1 MLHETAIIAVA
12 FAYLGILFAIAYY
25 ADERA
30 DAGRSVIASPYIYS
44 LSLAVYATAWTFY
57 GSVGRAAS
65 DGVGF
70 LPIYIGPTLM
80 IALWWVVMRKIL
92 RISKQNRIT
101 SLADFI
107 ASRYG
112 KSALLGGL
120 VTVIA
125 VIGILPYISL
135 QLKAVSNSFTILV
148 QYPAIVMPG
157 NAATLLIRQDTALWV
172 ALILAAFTIVFGTR
186 HLDAAEHHQG
196 MVAAIAFES
205 LVKLLAFLAVGV
217 FVTFGI
223 YDGFGD
229 LFGRVAAAPKLRA
242 MLAPLEGAAGGYANW
257 AWLTILSMMAIMFLP
272 RQFQV
277 AVIENLDA
285 KHLNKA
291 IWLFPLYM
299 LAINVF
305 VLPIAFGGLLRFPDG
320 SVDAD
325 TFVLTLPMAEKHEL
339 LALLVFIGGLSAA
352 TGMVIVETIA
362 LSTMVCNDLVMPVL
376 LRIRR
381 LRLNERRDLTGLLLG
396 IRRGAIVLI
405 LLLGYLYFK
414 LAGEAYALVSIGL
427 ISFAAVAQFAPA
439 MFGGIFWKGGTR
451 TGALCG
457 LLAGF
462 AVWLY
467 TLLLPALARSGWLPI
482 GIVDDGPFGIE
493 LLRPLQLFGLTGL
506 DEISHAMIWSMIAN
520 VGAYVIASLS
530 VSPGADEHRQ
540 ASLFVDVFRHSG
552 EARGARFWRGTASVP
567 DLYNLLARFLG
578 TAAADAAF
586 GQYANAKG
594 LKWPDGQLV
603 ADAELVHYVEV
614 QLAGAI
620 GASSARIMVAA
631 VVKEEA
637 LTLDEV
643 REILDEASQVVA
655 YSHRLEQKSRELETT
670 SAELRAANERLTE
683 LDRLK
688 DDFISTVTH
697 ELRTP
702 LTSIRALSEILHD
715 DPELDRRQRVKFLGI
730 IIKESERLT
739 RLINQVLDLAKIES
753 GNAEWHSS
761 ELDLRELIEEAAA
774 AVGPVIAEHRIALA
788 LRLPDRVPA
797 ITADRDRLMQVMLNL
812 LSNAVK
818 FCDREAGRITIAL
831 TRQPDAL
838 RIDVVDNGPGI
849 RREDQELIFQKF
861 RQVGDTLT
869 EKPHGTGLGLPI
881 SRQIVQHFGGRLW
894 VESGSG
900 SGATFSFT
908 MPLGSRTTGSV
919 ISAGDV
925 NAAGVAP

>member
-1 MLHETAIIAVA
+1 MLHATTIILIS
-12 FAYLGILFAIAYY
+12 FAYLGLLFAIAYF

-30 DAGRSVIASPYIYS
+30 DAGRSVIASPYVYS

-80 IALWWVVMRKIL
+80 IALWWVVLRKIL

-112 KSALLGGL
+112 KSAMLGGL

-135 QLKAVSNSFTILV
+135 QLKAVSNSFAILV
-148 QYPAIVMPG
+148 QYPEILMPPKAG
-157 NAATLLIRQDTALWV
+157 VASIREDAALWM
-172 ALILAAFTIVFGTR
+172 ALILAAFTIAFGTR

-205 LVKLLAFLAVGV
+205 LVKLLAFLAVGM

-229 LFGRVAAAPKLRA
+229 LFTRAAAEPKLRA
-242 MLAPLEGAAGGYANW
+242 MMTPLEGVAGDYANW

-277 AVIENLDA
+277 AVVENVDE

-291 IWLFPLYM
+291 VWLFPVYM
-299 LAINVF
+299 LAINIF

-352 TGMVIVETIA
+352 TGMIIVETIA

-376 LRIRR
+376 LRLPA
-381 LRLNERRDLTGLLLG
+381 LRLNERPDLTGLLLG

-439 MFGGIFWKGGTR
+439 ILGGIFWKGGTR
-451 TGALCG
+451 AGAFCG
-457 LLAGF
+457 LSAGF
-462 AVWLY
+462 GVWLY

-482 GIVDDGPFGIE
+482 GLLEQGPFDIA
-493 LLRPLQLFGLTGL
+493 LLKPLQLFGLSGL
-506 DEISHAMIWSMIAN
+506 DQISHAMIWSMIAN
-520 VGAYVIASLS
+520 VGAYVGVSLS
-530 VSPGADEHRQ
+530 ASPSAGEHRQ
-540 ASLFVDVFRHSG
+540 ASVFVDVFRRTD
-552 EARGARFWRGTASVP
+552 EAGGARFWRGTASVP
-567 DLYNLLARFLG
+567 DLYSLLARFLG
-578 TAAADAAF
+578 TATADSAF
-586 GQYANAKG
+586 SEYASTRG
-594 LKWPDGQLV
+594 LGWPDPGLV
-603 ADAELVHYVEV
+603 ADAELVHHVEV

-620 GASSARIMVAA
+620 GGASARIMVAS
-631 VVKEEA
+631 VVKEET
-637 LTLDEV
+637 LTIDEV
-643 REILDEASQVVA
+643 RDILDEASQVVV
-655 YSHRLEQKSRELETT
+655 YSHKLEQKSHELEAAT
-670 SAELRAANERLTE
+670 AELRAANERLKE

-688 DDFISTVTH
+688 DDFVSTVTH

-702 LTSIRALSEILHD
+702 LTSIRAFTEILLD
-715 DPELDRRQRVKFLGI
+715 DPEVELGQRKKFLGI
-730 IIKESERLT
+730 ITKETERLT

-753 GNAEWHSS
+753 GKAEWS
-761 ELDLRELIEEAAA
+761 ETAVDMKDVISDTLGAMGQLFKEKDIEVTA
-774 AVGPVIAEHRIALA
+774 
-788 LRLPDRVPA
+788 RLPERVSPV
-797 ITADRDRLMQVMLNL
+797 TADLDRMIQVMLNL
-812 LSNAVK
+812 LSNAAK
-818 FCDREAGRITIAL
+818 FCDAAHGQVEISLVERSGRL
-831 TRQPDAL
+831 Q
-838 RIDVVDNGPGI
+838 IDVRDNGRGI
-849 RREDQELIFQKF
+849 SPEHQDEIFSKF
-861 RQVGDTLT
+861 HQVGDTLT
-869 EKPHGTGLGLPI
+869 DKPHGSGLGLHI
-881 SRQIVQHFGGRLW
+881 SRQIIEHFGGRLW
-894 VESGSG
+894 VVSDLGR
-900 SGATFSFT
+900 GACFSFT
-908 MPLGSRTTGSV
+908 VP
-919 ISAGDV
+919 I
-925 NAAGVAP
+925 AAGTRPLAA

>member
-1 MLHETAIIAVA
+1 MLHSTTIILIS
-12 FAYLGILFAIAYY
+12 FAYLGLLFAIAYY
-25 ADERA
+25 VDQRA
-30 DAGRSVIASPYIYS
+30 DAGRPVIASPYIYS

-80 IALWWVVMRKIL
+80 IALWWVVLRKIL
-92 RISKQNRIT
+92 RISKRNRIT
-101 SLADFI
+101 SLADFV

-125 VIGILPYISL
+125 VVGILPYISL
-135 QLKAVSNSFTILV
+135 QLKAVSSSFTILV
-148 QYPAIVMPG
+148 QYPEIVMPAEVG
-157 NAATLLIRQDTALWV
+157 AAPIREDTALWV
-172 ALILAAFTIVFGTR
+172 ALILAAFTIAFGTR

-205 LVKLLAFLAVGV
+205 VVKLLAFLAVGM
-217 FVTFGI
+217 FVTFGV
-223 YDGFGD
+223 YNGFSD
-229 LFGRVAAAPKLRA
+229 VFARAAAEPALRV
-242 MLAPLEGAAGGYANW
+242 MLTPLEGVAGGYSNW
-257 AWLTILSMMAIMFLP
+257 VWLTILSMMAIMFLP

-277 AVIENLDA
+277 AVIENVDE

-325 TFVLTLPMAEKHEL
+325 TFVLTLPMAEKQEL

-376 LRIRR
+376 LRLRR
-381 LRLNERRDLTGLLLG
+381 LRLNERPDLTGLLLG

-427 ISFAAVAQFAPA
+427 ISFAAVAQFGPA
-439 MFGGIFWKGGTR
+439 ILGGIFWKGGTR
-451 TGALCG
+451 AGALCG

-467 TLLLPALARSGWLPI
+467 TLFIPALARSEWLPI
-482 GIVDDGPFGIE
+482 GLLEHGPFGIE
-493 LLRPLQLFGLTGL
+493 LLRPLQLFGLAGL
-506 DEISHAMIWSMIAN
+506 DQINHAMIWSMIAN
-520 VGAYVIASLS
+520 VGAYVVVSLAASPS
-530 VSPGADEHRQ
+530 ADEHRQ
-540 ASLFVDVFRHSG
+540 ASLFVDVFRLSG
-552 EARGARFWRGTASVP
+552 EAGGARFWRGTATVP
-567 DLYNLLARFLG
+567 ELYNLLVRFLG
-578 TAAADAAF
+578 SAAADSAF
-586 GQYANAKG
+586 AEYASAKG
-594 LKWPDGQLV
+594 LPWPDQRLV
-603 ADAELVHYVEV
+603 ADADLVHYVEV

-620 GASSARIMVAA
+620 GSASARVMVGS

-637 LTLDEV
+637 LTIDEV
-643 REILDEASQVVA
+643 REILDEASQVVV
-655 YSHRLEQKSRELETT
+655 YSHRLEQKSHELEAAT
-670 SAELRAANERLTE
+670 AELREANERLKE

-688 DDFISTVTH
+688 DEFVSTVTH

-702 LTSIRALSEILHD
+702 LTSIRAFTEILLD
-715 DPELDRRQRVKFLGI
+715 DPEVELGQRRNFLGI
-730 IIKESERLT
+730 ITKETERLT

-753 GNAEWHSS
+753 GKAEWVDSAVDMKEVIS
-761 ELDLRELIEEAAA
+761 DTLAAMDQLFKERSITVEALLPEN
-774 AVGPVIAEHRIALA
+774 VSPV
-788 LRLPDRVPA
+788 
-797 ITADRDRLMQVMLNL
+797 TADLDRMIQVMLNL
-812 LSNAVK
+812 LSNAAK
-818 FCDREAGRITIAL
+818 FCDAINGRVEIVL
-831 TRQPDAL
+831 SERDGCL
-838 RIDVVDNGPGI
+838 RVDVRDNGRGI
-849 RREDQELIFQKF
+849 SPKDQSEIFSKF
-861 RQVGDTLT
+861 HQVGGVLT
-869 EKPHGTGLGLPI
+869 DKPRGSGLGLHI
-881 SRQIVQHFGGRLW
+881 SRQIVEHFGGKMW
-894 VESGSG
+894 VESDLGR
-900 SGATFSFT
+900 GACFSFLL
-908 MPLGSRTTGSV
+908 PTG
-919 ISAGDV
+919 
-925 NAAGVAP
+925 AATVERVT